1 MKFKYDE
8 LINDNNSMMEMCH
21 FDLNLFLSNGSL
33 TFSLGPIAILD
44 PDGLR
49 REVDHWR
56 SEVAELRRKNY
67 DLEVMLGQVKN
78 ERKMLQ
84 IKLRSMTKAR

>member
-1 MKFKYDE
+1 
-8 LINDNNSMMEMCH
+8 LI
-21 FDLNLFLSNGSL
+21 
-33 TFSLGPIAILD
+33 GPIAILD

-67 DLEVMLGQVKN
+67 DLEVLLGQVKN
-78 ERKMLQ
+78 EKKMLQ